1 MTSRLVSMGVSPAP
15 RRPAAGLV
23 SGIMSSTLRAAEA
36 ARYRADYLLFGLFPG
51 PAVPVAG
58 GLSGELPRR
67 ASAAQP
73 VLGDPDRDL
82 GPGADLQLAPDVL
95 HVRLGG
101 PRRDRQ
107 PAGDGLIG
115 QP

>member
-1 MTSRLVSMGVSPAP
+1 MTSRLVSIGVSPAP

-23 SGIMSSTLRAAEA
+23 SVIMSSTLRAVRA
-36 ARYRADYLLFGLFPG
+36 ARYRVNYLLFGLFPG
-51 PAVPVAG
+51 SAVPAAG
-58 GLSGELPRR
+58 GLPGELPRP

-82 GPGADLQLAPDVL
+82 GPGAHLQLAPDVL

-101 PRRDRQ
+101 PRRDR
-107 PAGDGLIG
+107 
-115 QP
+115 